1 MFKSGLAEHL
11 IFLATVLSAAMM
23 FEMSFDLQEEGA
35 LIRKVVEQALEEGF
49 VTEDLADGGK
59 AYGTAEVGAYLV
71 DAILK

>member
-1 MFKSGLAEHL
+1 
-11 IFLATVLSAAMM
+11 MM